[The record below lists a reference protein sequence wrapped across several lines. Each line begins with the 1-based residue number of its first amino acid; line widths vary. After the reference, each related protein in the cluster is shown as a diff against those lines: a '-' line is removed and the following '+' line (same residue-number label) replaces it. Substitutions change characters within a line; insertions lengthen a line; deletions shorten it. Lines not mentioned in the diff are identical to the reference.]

1 MDIQTIKLDLIL
13 WLCQLQDASVL
24 QKLQSVKEEHGF
36 TLSEAQKNLL
46 DERLESYR
54 NNPDD
59 LLDWDDLL
67 KELEDKL

>member
-13 WLCQLQDASVL
+13 WLSQLQDASVL

-46 DERLESYR
+46 DERLESYK

-59 LLDWDDLL
+59 LLDWEDLL
-67 KELEDKL
+67 KELEDRL

>member
-1 MDIQTIKLDLIL
+1 MDIQTTKLDLIL
-13 WLCQLQDASVL
+13 WLSQLQDASVL

-46 DERLESYR
+46 DERLESYK

-67 KELEDKL
+67 KELEDRL

>member
-13 WLCQLQDASVL
+13 WLSQLQDASVL